1 MSKNA
6 LKKHLQTLTNEQ
18 MIETILELYEI
29 MKPVKEYFEFYLNPN
44 EQEMFEK
51 YKAIIVNEFYPK
63 GKYAQPKTRFS
74 VAKKA
79 IADFRALKPSPELLG
94 DLMLILAEMAC
105 KFTYDYGDMT
115 EQYYESACTNF
126 RNALI
131 YLQKYNLLDRFKLRC
146 TDCVKYA
153 SPCGYGFAD
162 EISEL
167 VYEYFNDDL
176 EQH

>member
-1 MSKNA
+1 MSKLA
-6 LKKHLQTLTNEQ
+6 LKKHLQSLTNEQ

-29 MKPVKEYFEFYLNPN
+29 IKPVKEYFEFFLNPN
-44 EQEMFEK
+44 EQEMLEK

-63 GKYAQPKTRFS
+63 GKYAQPKMRFS

-79 IADFRALKPSPELLG
+79 IADFRVLKPSPELLG
-94 DLMLILAEMAC
+94 DLMITLAEMAC

-115 EQYYESACTNF
+115 EQYYESAYTNF

-131 YLQKYNLLDRFKLRC
+131 YLQKNNLLDNFKLRC

-153 SPCGYGFAD
+153 SSCGYGFAD
-162 EISEL
+162 EISDL
-167 VYEYFNDDL
+167 FVQYFEDDL
-176 EQH
+176 NQP